1 MYNPVYVS
9 MLNESKAAIF
19 EYDKKQNQQS
29 DIRLETYP
37 AMFKTQYRKQ
47 QFTKLN
53 SLLLF

>member
-1 MYNPVYVS
+1 MNNPVYIS

-37 AMFKTQYRKQ
+37 AMFKTQYQ